1 MDASTLT
8 LEISQVVTVLVTF
21 GSLLKIHY
29 SIKEKIALQSQ
40 EIKQLK
46 TDSIQVKEEFE
57 KLELEVDKN
66 KDNVSQIYLETK
78 QEIQNLTLQVEKNHS
93 EVLIAIS
100 NIKR

>member
-46 TDSIQVKEEFE
+46 LDSKEVKKEFD
-57 KLELEVDKN
+57 ELEKEVEKN
-66 KDNVSQIYLETK
+66 KDNVITMYMETK
-78 QEIQNLTLQVEKNHS
+78 QEIQSLTLQVEKTRS
-93 EVLIAIS
+93 EVLTAIA
-100 NIKR
+100 NIK